1 MEGCHARSYS
11 TRGCTHGCR
20 VRPSLCLAQP
30 VAAQGFVGGVAV
42 SSGQVLIAESGGQT
56 STGVVY
62 VYEKGPDGWAVSAE
76 LAPYA
81 AEAGGGFGTSLSV
94 DGDRMLVGSP
104 GAAYVFERSEGGWEE
119 VATLHAADLPEGLSY
134 GTAGAVS
141 GDVAL
146 VTAGGLRSRQG
157 PGAAGRVY
165 VFERDDSGWNEVGS
179 VASPEAS
186 DGDGF
191 GAAIVTDGEVAAIG
205 APGATVGNAN
215 RAGAVHFFTRGDDG
229 MWAMSGE
236 PLTAPDASE
245 GAGFGSAIYGED
257 TESGFRLMVGA
268 GGAGGVGVAY
278 AFRPEGDDAWIPT
291 GRFFPPVVGV
301 GGGGRFGGGGFAS
314 SFAAIDGELW
324 IGGSG
329 VGAAREGQVLRYS
342 GGENGGLGLAGMLNA
357 SNRDEGDGFGASIA
371 VDGNVAVVVAGGK
384 DYRMGTAYILERQG
398 GEWMEAAEVWSDAT
412 NYAAVN
418 GHEVG
423 CEEGVSAD
431 FDCSEINI
439 LSFMPVQTLGA
450 NRGTRVNDVWGWTDP
465 QTGREY
471 ALVGLTDQASFVDIT
486 DAEDP
491 RYVGR
496 LPMTEGARGSVWR
509 DIKVFQ
515 DHAFIVSD
523 GAGEHGMQV
532 FDLTRL
538 RDVGSEPV
546 TFETDAHYDGI
557 ASAHNIV
564 INEETGFAYSVGSSG
579 GGETCGGG
587 LHMIDINEPTEP
599 TFVGCFGH
607 EGTGRRGTGYSHD
620 ALCLNYDGPDREHA
634 DKEICFGSNETDISI
649 ADVTDK
655 ENPIPLS
662 TATYPSVGYAHQGWV
677 TEDHRFF
684 YLGDELDEIAT
695 PFEGT
700 RTMIFDISDLDDPVL
715 VKEHFGES
723 TASDHNMYV
732 VGDLLYQSNYN
743 SGLRILNVSD
753 PENPTEVGFID
764 TVPYA
769 EGPSMGGSWSNYP
782 YFASGT
788 VIVTSGN
795 EGLFMVKYQKPVL
808 VP

>member
-1 MEGCHARSYS
+1 M
-11 TRGCTHGCR
+11 RGFIR
-20 VRPSLCLAQP
+20 VAALAAVFAYLASP
-30 VAAQGFVGGVAV
+30 VAGQGFGGGVAV

-56 STGVVY
+56 STGAVY
-62 VYEKGPDGWAVSAE
+62 VYEKGPDGWAVSAT

-81 AEAGGGFGTSLSV
+81 GEEGAGFGSSLSV
-94 DGDRMLVGSP
+94 SGDRMLVGSP
-104 GAAYVFERSEGGWEE
+104 GAAYVFERNAGAWEE
-119 VATLHAADLPEGLSY
+119 VATLQPVDLPERMSFGAR
-134 GTAGAVS
+134 GAIAGDLVF
-141 GDVAL
+141 
-146 VTAGGLRSRQG
+146 VTAAGRATRQAPG
-157 PGAAGRVY
+157 PAGRVY
-165 VFERDDSGWNEVGS
+165 VFVRDDSGWSEAGS
-179 VASPEAS
+179 LTSPEPAE
-186 DGDGF
+186 GDQF
-191 GAAIVTDGEVAAIG
+191 GAAIVTDGEGVAIS
-205 APGATVGNAN
+205 APGATVGTAA
-215 RAGAVHFFTRGDDG
+215 RAGAVHFFTQDDDG
-229 MWAMSGE
+229 TWTASGE
-236 PLTAPDASE
+236 PLTAPDASQ
-245 GAGFGSAIYGED
+245 GAAFGSTMYGED
-257 TESGFRLMVGA
+257 TAGGFRLIVGA

-278 AFRPEGDDAWIPT
+278 GFTSEGDDTWTPV
-291 GRFFPPVVGV
+291 GRFFPPVVG
-301 GGGGRFGGGGFAS
+301 GGGRGRFGGGGFAS

-329 VGAAREGQVLRYS
+329 VGTGREGQVLRYS
-342 GGENGGLGLAGMLNA
+342 DDENGNLGLVGMVNA
-357 SNRDEGDGFGASIA
+357 SNRGEGDGFGSNIA
-371 VDGNVAVVVAGGK
+371 VDGDVAVVAAGSK
-384 DYRMGTAYILERQG
+384 DYRMGTAYIFERQG
-398 GEWMEAAEVWSDAT
+398 NEWIEAAEVWSDAT

-431 FDCSEINI
+431 FDCSEVNI
-439 LSFMPVQTLGA
+439 LSFMPVQSLGA

-471 ALVGLTDQASFVDIT
+471 ALVGLTDQASFIDIT
-486 DAEDP
+486 DAENP

-523 GAGEHGMQV
+523 GAGDHGMQV

-538 RDVGSEPV
+538 RDVGTEPV
-546 TFETDAHYDGI
+546 TFEVDAHYDGI

-599 TFVGCFGH
+599 SFAGCFGH
-607 EGTGRRGTGYSHD
+607 EGTGIRGTGYSHD
-620 ALCLNYDGPDREHA
+620 ALCLIYDGPDREHA
-634 DKEICFGSNETDISI
+634 GKEICFGSNETVVSI

-662 TATYPSVGYAHQGWV
+662 TAAYADVAYAHQGWV
-677 TEDHRFF
+677 TEDHRYF
-684 YLGDELDEIAT
+684 YLGDELDELRT
-695 PFEGT
+695 QFSGT
-700 RTMIFDISDLDDPVL
+700 RTMIFDITDLDDPVL

-732 VGDLLYQSNYN
+732 LGDLLYQSNYN

-753 PENPTEVGFID
+753 PENPTEVGFFD

-788 VIVTSGN
+788 IIVTSGS
-795 EGLFMVKYQKPVL
+795 EGLFMVKYQKPEL

>member
-1 MEGCHARSYS
+1 MRAF
-11 TRGCTHGCR
+11 TRFAT
-20 VRPSLCLAQP
+20 LAAA
-30 VAAQGFVGGVAV
+30 VTTALAGYAESAAAQGFGQGVAV
-42 SSGQVLIAESGGQT
+42 SSGQILIAERGGPT
-56 STGVVY
+56 STGVVH
-62 VYEKGPDGWAVSAE
+62 VYERGPDGWAVAAE
-76 LAPYA
+76 LAPYGA
-81 AEAGGGFGTSLSV
+81 AEGGGFGTSLSV
-94 DGDRMLVGSP
+94 DGDRMLVGAP
-104 GAAYVFERSEGGWEE
+104 GAAYVFERNGGAWEE
-119 VATLHAADLPEGLSY
+119 IAALRPADLPEGMAFGAS
-134 GTAGAVS
+134 GAVA
-141 GDVAL
+141 GDVAF
-146 VTAGGLRSRQG
+146 VTAMGQPTRRNPGGG
-157 PGAAGRVY
+157 APGRIH

-179 VASPEAS
+179 IESPDAAQ
-186 DGDGF
+186 GDRF
-191 GAAIVTDGEVAAIG
+191 GAAIIADGSSAAIG
-205 APGATVGNAN
+205 APGASVGSTN
-215 RAGAVHFFTRGDDG
+215 RAGAVYFFSRGEG
-229 MWAMSGE
+229 GAWTAAPE
-236 PLTAPDASE
+236 PLTAPDPSE
-245 GAGFGSAIYGED
+245 NAGFGGTLLGQD
-257 TESGFRLMVGA
+257 TDSGFRLLVGA
-268 GGAGGVGVAY
+268 AGGGGVGIAY
-278 AFRPEGDDAWIPT
+278 AFMREGDAWTPG
-291 GRFFPPVVGV
+291 GRFFPPVMGG
-301 GGGGRFGGGGFAS
+301 GGGGRFGGGGFANA
-314 SFAAIDGELW
+314 FAVADGEVW
-324 IGGSG
+324 IGGAG
-329 VGAAREGQVLRYS
+329 VGTGREGQVLRYE
-342 GGENGGLGLAGMLNA
+342 GGEEGGLSLTGMLNA
-357 SNRDEGDGFGASIA
+357 SNRSAGDGFGSA
-371 VDGNVAVVVAGGK
+371 VAIDGDVAVVVAGSK
-384 DYRMGTAYILERQG
+384 DYRMGTAYIFERQG
-398 GEWMEAAEVWSDAT
+398 DDWVEAAEVWSDT
-412 NYAAVN
+412 KNYAAVN

-423 CEEGVSAD
+423 CEEGVAAD
-431 FDCSEINI
+431 FDCSEVNI
-439 LSFMPVQTLGA
+439 LSFMPVQALGA

-486 DAEDP
+486 DAENP

-509 DIKVFQ
+509 DIKVFE

-546 TFETDAHYDGI
+546 TFDVDAHYDGI

-634 DKEICFGSNETDISI
+634 GKEICFGSNETDISI
-649 ADVTDK
+649 ADVSDK
-655 ENPIPLS
+655 DNPVPLS

-684 YLGDELDEIAT
+684 YLGDELDELVT

-700 RTMIFDISDLDDPVL
+700 RTMIFDITDLDDPVL

-723 TASDHNMYV
+723 TASDHNLYIV
-732 VGDLLYQSNYN
+732 DDLMYQSNYN
-743 SGLRILNVSD
+743 SGLRILDVSD

-764 TVPYA
+764 TVPHA
-769 EGPSMGGSWSNYP
+769 EGPAMGGSWSNYP

-788 VIVTSGN
+788 IIVTSGN
-795 EGLFMVKYQKPVL
+795 EGLFMVKYERPVL

>member
-1 MEGCHARSYS
+1 MRVL
-11 TRGCTHGCR
+11 TRFVTLIATTATAFACF
-20 VRPSLCLAQP
+20 AQP
-30 VAAQGFVGGVAV
+30 VVAQGFGRGVAV
-42 SSGQVLIAESGGQT
+42 SSGQVLIAESGGAT

-62 VYEKGPDGWAVSAE
+62 VYEQGPDGWAVSAE

-81 AEAGGGFGTSLSV
+81 GEEGGGFGTSLSV

-104 GAAYVFERSEGGWEE
+104 GAAYVFERNGGAWEE
-119 VATLHAADLPEGLSY
+119 VATLRPAELPEGLSF
-134 GTAGAVS
+134 GTGGAIAGN
-141 GDVAL
+141 VAL
-146 VTAGGLRSRQG
+146 VAAMGQRTRRG
-157 PGAAGRVY
+157 PGSAGRVY
-165 VFERDDSGWNEVGS
+165 AFERVDSGWSEVGF
-179 VASPEAS
+179 VASPEAA

-191 GAAIVTDGEVAAIG
+191 GTAVLTDGQVAAIG
-205 APGATVGNAN
+205 APGATMGTA
-215 RAGAVHFFTRGDDG
+215 RGAGAAYFFMRGDDG
-229 MWAMSGE
+229 TWTAAPE

-245 GAGFGSAIYGED
+245 NAGFGSTLHGED
-257 TESGFRLMVGA
+257 TQEGFRLMVGA
-268 GGAGGVGVAY
+268 RGAGGVGVAY
-278 AFRPEGDDAWIPT
+278 AFTPTAGGDSWTPG
-291 GRFFPPVVGV
+291 GRFFPPVLGA
-301 GGGGRFGGGGFAS
+301 GGGGRFGGSGFAN

-329 VGAAREGQVLRYS
+329 VGTGREGQVLRYS
-342 GGENGGLGLAGMLNA
+342 SDENGGLGLAGMLSA
-357 SNRDEGDGFGASIA
+357 SNRGGGDGFGSNIA
-371 VDGNVAVVVAGGK
+371 VDGNVAVVIAGGK
-384 DYRMGTAYILERQG
+384 DHRMGTAYIFERQD
-398 GEWMEAAEVWSDAT
+398 GEWLEAAEVWSDAQ

-439 LSFMPVQTLGA
+439 LSFLPVQSLGA

-465 QTGREY
+465 RTGREY

-486 DAEDP
+486 DAENP

-546 TFETDAHYDGI
+546 TFEVDAHYEGI

-607 EGTGRRGTGYSHD
+607 TGTGRRGTGYSHD

-634 DKEICFGSNETDISI
+634 GKEICFGSNETDISI

-655 ENPIPLS
+655 ANPIPVS

-684 YLGDELDEIAT
+684 YLGDELDELVT

-723 TASDHNMYV
+723 TASDHNLYV
-732 VGDLLYQSNYN
+732 VGNLMYQSNYN

-769 EGPSMGGSWSNYP
+769 EGPAMGGSWSNYP

-788 VIVTSGN
+788 IIVTSGN